1 MDKLKIILGTIIT
14 AVSGFLGGMDGIMY
28 ALVTFVSID
37 YVTGVAAAAK
47 KKKLSSEVGFWGIVK
62 KVCIIALVG
71 VAHFVDIYV
80 MQSGD
85 VFRTAVA
92 LYYIGNEGLSL
103 LENIQTLGVILPK
116 KLVEALKQIRNEND
130 EEDKDEKAK
139 KQ

>member
-1 MDKLKIILGTIIT
+1 MDKLKIILGTVIT
-14 AVSGFLGGMDGIMY
+14 ALSGFLGGMDGIMY

-103 LENIQTLGVILPK
+103 LENIQALGVILPR

-130 EEDKDEKAK
+130 EEE
-139 KQ
+139 